1 MKKILIFL
9 LLLVMAASV
18 SAALTNGVGSV
29 TRPTQ
34 YWWTGLLPAQP
45 NGDIGLAWMKEV
57 EGIVEGTTAIGNQ
70 LLLSQITDPGNP
82 AADTGSLRVE
92 DAAGTMTLFFEDDQ
106 GTKTNLLTVGAG
118 NTLDAAYDQGGAGA
132 GRTITAD
139 TGALTL
145 NNTDAD
151 TAYLLSVTP
160 TPGSS
165 AALGGIQVTSGAN
178 ATQDSLNIVNSGSG
192 DDIEAGNG
200 AFTVSST
207 GDVVALTISVTTLFE
222 NAIVAASAG
231 NVALTVDAAGN
242 GTITIGG
249 VSTGAVTIVPA
260 MALTGALTA
269 NGDVTLGNAAT
280 DNVTITGDVVANITL
295 DDDTTDSPSVIFR
308 DAGENDWIFLKADG
322 ATGNLTATS
331 DAATSDFQIVTGNFK
346 VGAGSESVTLNGDD
360 AYITGTFEVDGAAR
374 FDGLVTGNAGLTVTG
389 AVVNLNASSNNAVN
403 IGTGTT
409 TSTVTIGG
417 AAAQTINIGDGAAAK
432 TVTLGSSD
440 STSTTTLLSGSGA
453 LNLNVSNNQPTNIG
467 TGTTT
472 GTITVGGAGT
482 QTINIGDGA
491 AIKTVTLG
499 SNNSSSSTDILS
511 GTGNLTVNDGAGAA
525 TTSIGTGATTG
536 TVTIGGTSAQ
546 TVTVGAGAA
555 AMTTTLGSTD
565 TTSTTTINAGSGGIV
580 IAGDIAGTGP
590 ASTAVGL
597 AAVLEAFTGADN
609 VLTIAE
615 SGSVFTNT
623 GDGDGSL
630 HTLPEASTALGCSYT
645 FAVTVAQILTINPK
659 DGTDQIQGLT
669 NGAGDSIAS
678 SAVGDCITLTAVQ
691 DDIWVVSA
699 SNNSNGNADAW
710 ADTN

>member
-1 MKKILIFL
+1 MKKIFIFL
-9 LLLVMAASV
+9 LFLVMDASV

-29 TRPTQ
+29 VKPTTS
-34 YWWTGLLPAQP
+34 WFTGQIPIDTT
-45 NGDIGLAWMKEV
+45 GDHGLAWMQEV
-57 EGIVEGTTAIGNQ
+57 EGMLEGTSAFGTQ
-70 LLLSQITDPGNP
+70 LLFDEISAPSNP
-82 AADTGSLRVE
+82 SANVGSLYVADDTG
-92 DAAGTMTLFFEDDQ
+92 TTTLFFKDSA
-106 GTKTNLLTVGAG
+106 GTATNLLTVGAG
-118 NTLDAAYDQGGAGA
+118 NTLDAAYDQGGAGS

-139 TGALTL
+139 TGPVTLT
-145 NNTDAD
+145 NTDAD

-165 AALGGIQVTSGAN
+165 AALGGIQITSGAN

-207 GDVVALTISVTTLFE
+207 GDVVATTISVTTLFE

-231 NVALTVDAAGN
+231 NVALTIDAAGN
-242 GTITIGG
+242 GTITIGTT
-249 VSTGAVTIVPA
+249 STGAITLVQATSV
-260 MALTGALTA
+260 TGALTA
-269 NGDVTLGNAAT
+269 NGNVTLGNAAS

-295 DDDTTDSPSVIFR
+295 DDDSTDSPSVIFR
-308 DAGENDWIFLKADG
+308 DAGENDWIFLKANG
-322 ATGNLTATS
+322 ATGNLTVTS

-389 AVVNLNASSNNAVN
+389 AAVNLNASSNFAVN
-403 IGTGTT
+403 IATGT
-409 TSTVTIGG
+409 STGTVSIGG
-417 AAAQTINIGDGAAAK
+417 SAAQTI
-432 TVTLGSSD
+432 TMGSSNT
-440 STSTTTLLSGSGA
+440 TSTTSLLSGSGA
-453 LNLNVSNNQPTNIG
+453 INLNLNNNQPTNIG

-472 GTITVGGAGT
+472 GTVTIGGAGT

-499 SNNSSSSTDILS
+499 SNNSSSSTVILS
-511 GTGNLTVNDGAGAA
+511 GTGNLTINDGAGAA
-525 TTSIGTGATTG
+525 TTSVGTGATTG
-536 TVTIGGTSAQ
+536 TITIGGSSAQ
-546 TVTVGAGAA
+546 TVTIAAGSA
-555 AMTTTLGSTD
+555 AMTTTLGSVN

-590 ASTAVGL
+590 STTAVGL
-597 AAVLEAFTGADN
+597 AAVLEAFTGTDN

-645 FAVTVAQILTINPK
+645 FAVTVAQVLTINPK
-659 DGTDQIQGLT
+659 DGTDQIRGLT

-678 SAVGDCITLTAVQ
+678 SAIGDCITLTAVG
-691 DDIWVVSA
+691 DNIWVVSA
-699 SNNSNGNADAW
+699 NNNSNGNADAW
-710 ADTN
+710 ADTD